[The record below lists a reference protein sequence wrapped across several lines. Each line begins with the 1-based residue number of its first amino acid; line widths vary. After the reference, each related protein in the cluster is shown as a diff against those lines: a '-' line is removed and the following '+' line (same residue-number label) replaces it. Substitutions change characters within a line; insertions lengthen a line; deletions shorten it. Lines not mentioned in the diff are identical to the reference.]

1 MILCHFRHIL
11 GASVK
16 TKVFVMH
23 GVSDAMVP
31 YTEALAL
38 HRTLPDTE
46 LFLSGLA
53 RHTTMNTGAN
63 RGLDGLQEIAG
74 MAEFLGRFV
83 EYIDHSQV

>member
-1 MILCHFRHIL
+1 M
-11 GASVK
+11 K

-38 HRTLPDTE
+38 HKTLPDTE
-46 LFLSGLA
+46 IFLSGLA
-53 RHTTMNTGAN
+53 RHNTMNSGAN
-63 RGLDGLQEIAG
+63 RGLDGLQEVAG

-83 EYIDHSQV
+83 EHIDHAHV